1 MSCGRYA
8 VALAVVA
15 VGRIGNF
22 IAFITNVV
30 LAHVAASATRPI
42 RILYPTFTVKEY
54 AILAIFGLSTVS
66 PFLRR
71 LRILISLIGMML
83 SRLEVAFH

>member
-1 MSCGRYA
+1 MPCGRYA

-22 IAFITNVV
+22 IAFIANVV
-30 LAHVAASATRPI
+30 LAQAAASATRPI
-42 RILYPTFTVKEY
+42 LMLCQTFTVKEY
-54 AILAIFGLSTVS
+54 AIVEIFGLSTVS